1 MQAIKT
7 ANTRFL
13 LKGFVDCNLSFSTLS
28 GETTRFSL
36 ACKYPARKFR
46 SSAAGPNFYKYP
58 RTRHLYNLGAA
69 TKDDKL
75 FTEKELA
82 AFLGPKAGQRL
93 VVQEK
98 VDGGNMGLSI
108 DPATLELRA
117 QNRSRYVTPRSH
129 PQYEKLWVWLNSNQ
143 ESLYNILTAH
153 GSYRQGSS
161 SCAGNG

>member
-1 MQAIKT
+1 MQAIN
-7 ANTRFL
+7 ALNRFL
-13 LKGFVDCNLSFSTLS
+13 LKERSDFGNCNLLFINLS

-46 SSAAGPNFYKYP
+46 NSARLDFYKYP

-69 TKDDKL
+69 TKDDKI

-82 AFLGPKAGQRL
+82 TFLGPKAGQRL

-108 DPATLELRA
+108 ERRTGPAT
-117 QNRSRYVTPRSH
+117 
-129 PQYEKLWVWLNSNQ
+129 
-143 ESLYNILTAH
+143 
-153 GSYRQGSS
+153 
-161 SCAGNG
+161 